1 MKKDVKILLES
12 DLLEKYLLGDTT
24 ALEET
29 RIEHYIEA
37 HPEVEERFNELQE
50 DLEFYAK
57 SYARPIPRN
66 IKSNVLDQIR
76 KEERQ
81 LSSKRGMPWYYV
93 AASVAA
99 IAFAA
104 TTVLLWNQNRL
115 LSTEKNS
122 VASQISNLKSEIVA
136 TNSKLQDMKSNYAVL
151 NNPETKKYVLSGNER
166 ARQLKTVAYINPE
179 EKLSAIN
186 IVSLPD
192 LSEEKEFQMWANI
205 DGELVHL
212 GTLEKA
218 DRKLLSLPYQEGIQG
233 YNIYMVPKGF
243 TGEASAENMVAS
255 IDLE

>member
-12 DLLEKYLLGDTT
+12 DLLEKYLLGDITT
-24 ALEET
+24 LEET
-29 RIEHYIEA
+29 RIEHYIET
-37 HPEVEERFNELQE
+37 HPEVAERYNELQE
-50 DLEFYAK
+50 NLEIYAK
-57 SYARPIPRN
+57 AHAKPIPVD
-66 IKSNVLDQIR
+66 IKSKVLEIIE
-76 KEERQ
+76 KEDNHH
-81 LSSKRGMPWYYV
+81 SSKRGMPWYYV

-99 IAFAA
+99 FAFAA

-122 VASQISNLKSEIVA
+122 VASQISNLKNEIVA

-186 IVSLPD
+186 IVSLPN
-192 LSEEKEFQMWANI
+192 LSEEKEFQMWANV
-205 DGELVHL
+205 DGVLVHL

-218 DRKLLSLPYQEGIQG
+218 DQKLLSLPYQEGIKG
-233 YNIYMVPKGF
+233 YKIYMVPKGF
-243 TGEASAENMVAS
+243 TGEATAENMVAS
-255 IDLE
+255 IDLD